1 MAGICRTGFPP
12 VSTVQRYFYAWRDNG
27 LWKTINF
34 HLVAA
39 ARLALGREA
48 SPSAGVIDSQ
58 SAKTTDVAGLRG
70 YDAGKKLKGRKRHI
84 ITDTEGHLVGL
95 TVHVKRLPKLT
106 LDRRPILTPLM

>member
-1 MAGICRTGFPP
+1 
-12 VSTVQRYFYAWRDNG
+12 
-27 LWKTINF
+27 
-34 HLVAA
+34 VAA

-70 YDAGKKLKGRKRHI
+70 YDASKKLKGRKRHI

-95 TVHVKRLPKLT
+95 TVHIRIE
-106 LDRRPILTPLM
+106 RRSSIIEETKFRSAGEP